1 MSKNTKRFLLF
12 ILINMLILTVS
23 CSKNNNVTK
32 QEDTLKGEIKVVT
45 EEKYAEQLKT
55 AADKFKKIH
64 PRVNIEIKI
73 DNNIKNKV
81 IDKSNNQENA
91 IDIINIEDQNA
102 QYFIDKSPEFA
113 LDVTD
118 AVSSYKDKISKNK
131 LDNLTVKNKIYG
143 IPWNTSPKVILYRSD
158 VFLKEKINVDD
169 IKTWN
174 DYVSVGKKIS
184 KDTGKKLL
192 VNVQDES
199 NNFNIVLANQL
210 GTSYF
215 NREGKLDFNSKE
227 WLKVI
232 ETAKLL
238 YSQELMFE
246 ISSKNEFISLAKEGS
261 VISIIADPSY
271 ISELMKNIPEDKGK
285 WSIMKLP
292 AFEAGGNRDSSVGG
306 ANLIINK
313 NSSNAT
319 AVKGFVEFIATDE
332 VAQMDFLN
340 NYGTFPA
347 NPYIYTLINFNG
359 IVDYFNAKVWN
370 VFASVE
376 KRSSTISYTKY
387 FPIVKDAA
395 KNTLTQSNIKEKD
408 PKLILDSLEKDCE
421 NRIINK

>member
-1 MSKNTKRFLLF
+1 MSKNAKKFLLF

-55 AADKFKKIH
+55 AAEKFKKIH
-64 PRVNIEIKI
+64 PKVNIEIKI

-81 IDKSNNQENA
+81 IDKSNNQENT

-102 QYFIDKSPEFA
+102 QYFIDKSPEFV
-113 LDVTD
+113 LDVTE

-143 IPWNTSPKVILYRSD
+143 IPWNTSPKAILYRSD

-174 DYVSVGKKIS
+174 DYASVGKKIS
-184 KDTGKKLL
+184 KDTGKKFL

-215 NREGKLDFNSKE
+215 NRDGKLDFNSKE

-232 ETAKLL
+232 ETTKLL
-238 YSQELMFE
+238 YSQELISD
-246 ISSKNEFISLAKEGS
+246 ISSKSEFISLAKKGS
-261 VISIIADPSY
+261 VISTIADPSY

-285 WSIMKLP
+285 WSVMKLP

-313 NSSNAT
+313 NSSNA
-319 AVKGFVEFIATDE
+319 ASVKGFVEFIATDE
-332 VAQMDFLN
+332 ITQMDLLN
-340 NYGTFPA
+340 NYGTFPT
-347 NPYIYTLINFNG
+347 NTYIYTLINFNN
-359 IVDYFNAKVWN
+359 IVDYFNAKVWSI
-370 VFASVE
+370 FASAE
-376 KRSSTISYTKY
+376 KRASAINYTKY
-387 FPIVKDAA
+387 FPIVKDAVRDA
-395 KNTLTQSNIKEKD
+395 LTQSNIKEKD
-408 PKLILDSLEKDCE
+408 SKLILDSLEKDCE
-421 NRIINK
+421 NRILQK